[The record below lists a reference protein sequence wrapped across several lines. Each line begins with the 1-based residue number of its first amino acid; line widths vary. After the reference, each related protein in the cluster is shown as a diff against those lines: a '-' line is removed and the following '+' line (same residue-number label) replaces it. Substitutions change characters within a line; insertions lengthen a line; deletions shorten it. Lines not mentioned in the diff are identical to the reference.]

1 MPKIHLVEKNEAT
14 AHFYKGNSAIFRNGL
29 RRKGSEKEVTFSANS
44 FEELFRA
51 ILRWYKVDRDEIEIE
66 VENFA
71 SDRPGKVI
79 DATAVMQWL
88 NAAGQDQGRV
98 IAALKGPGLNWKIT
112 EDTWAN

>member
-14 AHFYKGNSAIFRNGL
+14 HSYKGHSAIFRDGM
-29 RRKGSEKEVTFSANS
+29 RRKGSEKEVAFSANS
-44 FEELFRA
+44 FEDLFRA
-51 ILRWYKVDRDEIEIE
+51 ILRWYKVDPDEIEIE
-66 VENFA
+66 VKDFA

-79 DATAVMQWL
+79 DAHAVMQWL

-112 EDTWAN
+112 EDDT